1 MESLFVQVTVVPAAT
16 SSSSGLNALVPNVDA
31 PMGIVIDD
39 GSAGVTGAGVG
50 VGVGVGV
57 GAE

>member
-16 SSSSGLNALVPNVDA
+16 SSSSGLKALVPNVDA
-31 PMGIVIDD
+31 PMEIMIDD
-39 GSAGVTGAGVG
+39 RSAGVTGAGVG

-57 GAE
+57 GAG